1 MSELY
6 YISVPFKGAYYMCV
20 EGSRQ
25 HHILTAANEAHTQGK
40 HDIAQALLAE
50 AMAADGCAFEAR
62 HEVLP
67 RPSSIDFQ
75 VAWADLVKINP
86 NPGGY
91 Q

>member
-1 MSELY
+1 MSEPY

-50 AMAADGCAFEAR
+50 AIAADGCAFEAR
-62 HEVLP
+62 TEGSQVG
-67 RPSSIDFQ
+67 SVDFQ

-86 NPGGY
+86 NPGGH